1 MGYLELG
8 LGDLR
13 DSAHRMV
20 KGDNFG
26 ALTEN
31 VVACGCDNNFCDGL
45 GIFMHG
51 HRH

>member
-13 DSAHRMV
+13 DLAHRMV

-26 ALTEN
+26 ALIEN
-31 VVACGCDNNFCDGL
+31 VVACGCDWIGSGDG
-45 GIFMHG
+45 GS
-51 HRH
+51 R